1 VWGELG
7 TETMPISIARAVAA
21 AVVFFSPAVI
31 GSLAAADGVS
41 AVETPG
47 SGTLTMCRNRLV
59 YSDCNSYHHI
69 AIPQRI
75 AVGDTV
81 SVAFGSNPKEYAF
94 PVARILQT
102 GNACTLLSQ
111 ASSDAD
117 KTDKIEVA
125 SCKAASGSK

>member
-1 VWGELG
+1 
-7 TETMPISIARAVAA
+7 MPISIARTLAGTVFFLPIAA
-21 AVVFFSPAVI
+21 A
-31 GSLAAADGVS
+31 SLAAAGGVS

-47 SGTLTMCRNRLV
+47 SGTLTMCRSRLV

-75 AVGDTV
+75 AVGDSV

-94 PVARILQT
+94 PVARILQA
-102 GNACTLLSQ
+102 GDACTLLSQ
-111 ASSDAD
+111 ASGDAD

-125 SCKAASGSK
+125 SCKASSGSK

>member
-1 VWGELG
+1 
-7 TETMPISIARAVAA
+7 MPISIARTLAGTVFFLPIAA
-21 AVVFFSPAVI
+21 A
-31 GSLAAADGVS
+31 SLAAAGGVS

-47 SGTLTMCRNRLV
+47 SGTLTMCRSRLV

-94 PVARILQT
+94 PIARILQT
-102 GNACTLLSQ
+102 GDACTLLSH
-111 ASSDAD
+111 ANGDTD

>member
-1 VWGELG
+1 
-7 TETMPISIARAVAA
+7 MPISITRAIAA
-21 AVVFFSPAVI
+21 AVVFLSIAAA
-31 GSLAAADGVS
+31 GLAAADGVS

-47 SGTLTMCRNRLV
+47 SGTLTMCRSRLV

>member
-1 VWGELG
+1 
-7 TETMPISIARAVAA
+7 MPISIARAVAA
-21 AVVFFSPAVI
+21 AAVFLPIAAA
-31 GSLAAADGVS
+31 GLAAADGVS

-47 SGTLTMCRNRLV
+47 SGTLTMCRSRLV

-102 GNACTLLSQ
+102 GDACTLLSQ
-111 ASSDAD
+111 ASGDAD

>member
-1 VWGELG
+1 
-7 TETMPISIARAVAA
+7 MPISIARAVAA
-21 AVVFFSPAVI
+21 AVVFLSIAAA
-31 GSLAAADGVS
+31 GLAAADGVS

-47 SGTLTMCRNRLV
+47 SGTLTMCRSRLV

-81 SVAFGSNPKEYAF
+81 SVAFGSNPKQYAF
-94 PVARILQT
+94 PVARILRT
-102 GNACTLLSQ
+102 GEACTLLSQ
-111 ASSDAD
+111 ASGDAD

>member
-1 VWGELG
+1 
-7 TETMPISIARAVAA
+7 MPISIARAVAA
-21 AVVFFSPAVI
+21 AAVFLPIAAA
-31 GSLAAADGVS
+31 GLAAADGVS

-47 SGTLTMCRNRLV
+47 SGTLTMCRSGLV

-102 GNACTLLSQ
+102 GDACTLLSQ
-111 ASSDAD
+111 ASGDAD

>member
-1 VWGELG
+1 
-7 TETMPISIARAVAA
+7 MPISITRAIAA
-21 AVVFFSPAVI
+21 AVVFLSIAAA
-31 GSLAAADGVS
+31 GLAAADGVS

-47 SGTLTMCRNRLV
+47 SGTLTMCRSRLV

-102 GNACTLLSQ
+102 GDACTLLSQ
-111 ASSDAD
+111 ASGDAD

>member
-1 VWGELG
+1 
-7 TETMPISIARAVAA
+7 MPISITRAIAA
-21 AVVFFSPAVI
+21 AVVFLSIAAA
-31 GSLAAADGVS
+31 GLAAADGVS